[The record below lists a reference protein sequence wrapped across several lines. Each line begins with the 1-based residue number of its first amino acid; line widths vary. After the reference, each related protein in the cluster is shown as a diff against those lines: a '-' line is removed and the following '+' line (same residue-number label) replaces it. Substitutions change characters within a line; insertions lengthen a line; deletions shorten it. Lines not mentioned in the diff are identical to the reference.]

1 MVNARRALS
10 VALTAAVLAAA
21 ALCLILPF
29 PAASGAGGET
39 YLCEWADGSVTRESY
54 ASAFADYNR
63 LSGEGNAVLCR
74 GGRTGE
80 IAFGEDFARIYGVL
94 QGGSLAEM
102 LALNAEALPRLER
115 AVLYRALSGKLF
127 YDGGYFIWDGY
138 AMARTGVRQ
147 AEELVLL
154 SGGLPSNALFAVR
167 AERLTLRAGAEV
179 GADDFVSSLVAEIS
193 AQPPYEFADG
203 LLYLIEAGSK
213 RLVAGLPRLKSAA
226 VSADTDFIDEGALAP
241 CTELEEITLP
251 FLGNARDFSGDSFVG
266 ELGYLFARDGM
277 GRYAVPETLA
287 RVKVTGG
294 TVLSRA
300 FYLCANVREVD
311 ACGVPAERIAPDA
324 FAGMD
329 ELEILHTRLTHA
341 MLSGAF
347 IKTAAPC
354 GCTVYM
360 CEKTDETD

>member
-10 VALTAAVLAAA
+10 VALAATVLAAA
-21 ALCLILPF
+21 ALCLFLPV

-63 LSGEGNAVLCR
+63 LSGEGNAVLSR

-80 IAFGEDFARIYGVL
+80 ISFGEDFVRIYGVL

-127 YDGGYFIWDGY
+127 YDGGFFIWDGY

-154 SGGLPSNALFAVR
+154 SGGLPSNALSAVR
-167 AERLTLRAGAEV
+167 AVRLTLRAGAEI
-179 GADDFVSSLVAEIS
+179 GADDFIGSLVTEIT

-213 RLVAGLPRLKSAA
+213 RLVAGLPRLKGAA
-226 VSADTDFIDEGALAP
+226 VFADTDFIDEGAFAP
-241 CTELEEITLP
+241 CTALEEITLP
-251 FLGNARDFSGDSFVG
+251 FLGNARDCSGERFVG

-277 GRYAVPETLA
+277 GRYAVPSTLA

-294 TVLSRA
+294 TILSRA

-311 ACGVPAERIAPDA
+311 ACGVPAGRIAPDA

-329 ELEILHTRLTHA
+329 GLEILHTLRLDA
-341 MLSGAF
+341 MLTGAF
-347 IKTAAPC
+347 KRTTAPC
-354 GCTVYM
+354 GCAVYVR
-360 CEKTDETD
+360 EK